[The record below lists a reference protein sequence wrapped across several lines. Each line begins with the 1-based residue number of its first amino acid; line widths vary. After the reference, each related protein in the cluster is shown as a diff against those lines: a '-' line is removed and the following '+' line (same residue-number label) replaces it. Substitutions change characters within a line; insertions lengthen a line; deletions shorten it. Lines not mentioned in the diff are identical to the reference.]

1 MCCGAAVGCGDL
13 YAFECAGVEWF
24 VLVGGS
30 YEDDGACVGEVA
42 EFGVGVS

>member
-13 YAFECAGVEWF
+13 YAFECAVVEWF